1 METHNV
7 ATFDFVHSGV
17 NDRCQMLSSAR
28 GGKEQTEGESSS
40 RTSAKEGLQV
50 RRGGF
55 QGWIVHAERGSSFAS
70 PNRLTVSS
78 SGPALGH
85 CVHARSASR
94 KPGEIT
100 NVSAPRCRPAAW
112 CPLELGAR
120 RRPLLWQQCGRQGQ
134 YGAVRGGEGVG
145 KGSLSSPA
153 WPGPRMLAVTG
164 PAAP

>member
-1 METHNV
+1 M
-7 ATFDFVHSGV
+7 
-17 NDRCQMLSSAR
+17 
-28 GGKEQTEGESSS
+28 
-40 RTSAKEGLQV
+40 

-134 YGAVRGGEGVG
+134 YGAVRGGEGGG
-145 KGSLSSPA
+145 KGALSSPA
-153 WPGPRMLAVTG
+153 WPGPRMLAVIGQQSVLRRESACSVVG
-164 PAAP
+164 PDPGCRVVRDEALPQCLHRCRRRPVWR